1 MGVGAPG
8 PWVHLTQI
16 RWVTLSPGFPVSA
29 SPSSFAQWDLVEM
42 FKGRGQRCLAFG
54 DFDFQKIFALTP
66 ASTLPCLSFPGK
78 FPLRPGTQP

>member
-8 PWVHLTQI
+8 SWVRLTQI

-29 SPSSFAQWDLVEM
+29 SPSSFAPWDLGLVEV
-42 FKGRGQRCLAFG
+42 FEGRGQRCLAFG

-66 ASTLPCLSFPGK
+66 ASTLPASVSLGSF
-78 FPLRPGTQP
+78 L